1 MAPPPKATLKK
12 PPSHVQKPTTKAK
25 AAKEAAS
32 KDDIPAPKK
41 TKVPVKSKATRKRKV
56 FDVSDSGDEG
66 QATGENND
74 KLEDV
79 GDDADKVE

>member
-1 MAPPPKATLKK
+1 MAPPPKATLEK

-32 KDDIPAPKK
+32 EDDIPAPKK
-41 TKVPVKSKATRKRKV
+41 TKVPVKSKAMRKKKV
-56 FDVSDSGDEG
+56 LEVSDSGDEG
-66 QATGENND
+66 QAILRENND
-74 KLEDV
+74 KDA